1 MCKHLSNDGALT
13 AANAQARWLELNNIV
28 DRAIVAE
35 SARWGDT
42 WEETPLIWEGC
53 LKDETTCWTS

>member
-42 WEETPLIWEGC
+42 WEETPLIWRVA
-53 LKDETTCWTS
+53 